1 MVLLATVIY
10 GSSIRAQERWFQI
23 EISIFSNEVLSG
35 RMEEEWEPDKT
46 ELDYPENLRRL
57 ALLSDLFLAKP
68 VPGNIDIPLEEL
80 EQNSLKEALKN
91 IGPKAKANQ
100 SDFKLFDF
108 AREAYVQLPMNES
121 DFQQTNQAL
130 QRSSDHR
137 LLFHGLWRQAVTQKS
152 SATPILIEGGL
163 SYGNEHEL
171 QGSIT
176 IRFNQNEDRVVIDTD
191 LWLTEFSII
200 QNTEENWSL
209 PEIPQHLNH
218 KDIAPT
224 NTLNYFPNK
233 VYHMNQSRDMRS
245 MEFHYLDHPSLG
257 LVILVKPY
265 DIP

>member
-1 MVLLATVIY
+1 MFFLAIVIY
-10 GSSIRAQERWFQI
+10 ASSIRAQERWFQI

-35 RMEEEWEPDKT
+35 RMEEEWEPNKT

-57 ALLSDLFLAKP
+57 DFLSDLFLAKP
-68 VPGNIDIPLEEL
+68 VTSNIEIPLEEL
-80 EQNSLKEALKN
+80 EQNKLKEALKN
-91 IGPKAKANQ
+91 ISPKVKASQ

-108 AREAYVQLPMNES
+108 AREAYVQLPLNES
-121 DFQQTNQAL
+121 EFQQTNRAL
-130 QRSSDHR
+130 QRSPDHR
-137 LLFHGLWRQAVTQKS
+137 LLFHGLWRQAVTQES
-152 SATPILIEGGL
+152 NTSPILIEGGL

-209 PEIPQHLNH
+209 PEIPEHLNRN
-218 KDIAPT
+218 DIESI
-224 NTLNYFPNK
+224 NDLNYFPNK